1 MDWLVKAML
10 TGAGVALLL
19 AAVQLW
25 GRRFAGLVTGLPT
38 VTAPALAWLALARGP
53 GFAAEAA
60 AGSIAASTSC
70 ALFATGYALASRRAR
85 PLAALAAGGAL
96 ALTPLPL
103 LAHWHVDVVALMLLS
118 VLACAACAKVL
129 RTPPDAPPAPGR
141 SARTRSQVGVTACT
155 AALVSGAVSLLA
167 GDVGAFWSG
176 MLASAPL
183 IAAVVGMRLHLD
195 EGSAAVAPFMRGYLG
210 GLLGRNCFAALFGL
224 LVAPVGVGLPV
235 LVG

>member
-1 MDWLVKAML
+1 MDWLVKALL

-118 VLACAACAKVL
+118 VLACAACA
-129 RTPPDAPPAPGR
+129 RRSCARRRARRPRPAGRHARAPRSASPPAPR
-141 SARTRSQVGVTACT
+141 RWRAAPSRCSPATSARSGRAC
-155 AALVSGAVSLLA
+155 
-167 GDVGAFWSG
+167 W
-176 MLASAPL
+176 PP
-183 IAAVVGMRLHLD
+183 R
-195 EGSAAVAPFMRGYLG
+195 R
-210 GLLGRNCFAALFGL
+210 
-224 LVAPVGVGLPV
+224 
-235 LVG
+235 